1 MLASMTAF
9 TRIDEQGDFGRVTIE
24 LRSVNHRYLDLSF
37 RLPESLRELESDCRE
52 LLSKTLIRGKVEC
65 KMHFTPSTTVSSDIG
80 VNHELVKGLLSAAD
94 EITHHH
100 PNIKPLSLGKLLSW
114 QGVLQ
119 MPEVSLDDIK
129 PQILAVFSKAVS
141 QLHQHRLNEGTR
153 IKDGL
158 MKNLSAIVAEVD
170 KAKEKALAMKS
181 TYQDKLL
188 TRFDSLAVDL
198 AKERVEAEL
207 ALLLQRLDVSEE
219 IDRLSGHCQ
228 EVSTI
233 LKQSGRAGRRLDFL
247 MQELNREAN
256 TLGSKSV
263 DLDLTASVV
272 ELKVHI
278 EQMREQIQNL
288 V

>member
-9 TRIDEQGDFGRVTIE
+9 TRIDEHGDFGRLTIE

-37 RLPESLRELESDCRE
+37 RLPESLRELESDFRE

-65 KMHFTPSTTVSSDIG
+65 KMHFTPGSNASSDIS
-80 VNHELVKGLLSAAD
+80 VNHDLLKGLMSAAD
-94 EITHHH
+94 DITHQY

-119 MPEVSLDDIK
+119 MPEVSLEEMK
-129 PQILAVFSKAVS
+129 PQILTAFTKAVS
-141 QLHQHRLNEGTR
+141 QLQQHRLNEGGR

-158 MKNLSAIVAEVD
+158 LNNLSVIIAEVG

-188 TRFDSLAVDL
+188 TRFDSLAVEL
-198 AKERVEAEL
+198 PKERLEAEL